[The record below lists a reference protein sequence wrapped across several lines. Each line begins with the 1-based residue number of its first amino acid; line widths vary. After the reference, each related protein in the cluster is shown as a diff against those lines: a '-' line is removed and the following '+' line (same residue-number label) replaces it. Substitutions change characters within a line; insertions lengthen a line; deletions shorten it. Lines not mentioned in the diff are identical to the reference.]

1 MRENVR
7 ADGNGRSRFLAHG
20 HRLRRVCHTEDILR
34 RGLHSAAARADTI
47 GITGDVSFRER
58 WSFAEEADGNLSLHV
73 GTCVFTSNTPAAP
86 GEPAKNLM
94 VRVVRD
100 GKQKVRVALP
110 ARSAPWLLDLI
121 PDEVVETIRAEEIP
135 LEAIMLDLSN
145 QKELYP
151 RQIFSLSDPS
161 RQVDIWLE

>member
-1 MRENVR
+1 MKTCPYTWVR
-7 ADGNGRSRFLAHG
+7 AF
-20 HRLRRVCHTEDILR
+20 
-34 RGLHSAAARADTI
+34 
-47 GITGDVSFRER
+47 
-58 WSFAEEADGNLSLHV
+58 
-73 GTCVFTSNTPAAP
+73 FTSNTPAVP

-100 GKQKVRVALP
+100 GQQKVRVALP
-110 ARSAPWLLDLI
+110 ARSARWLLDLI
-121 PDEVVETIRAEEIP
+121 PDEVVEKIRAEDIP
-135 LEAIMLDLSN
+135 LEAMMLDLST

>member
-1 MRENVR
+1 MATCPYTWVR
-7 ADGNGRSRFLAHG
+7 AFFSPNS
-20 HRLRRVCHTEDILR
+20 
-34 RGLHSAAARADTI
+34 S
-47 GITGDVSFRER
+47 
-58 WSFAEEADGNLSLHV
+58 
-73 GTCVFTSNTPAAP
+73 TPANP

-100 GKQKVRVALP
+100 GQQKVRVALP
-110 ARSAPWLLDLI
+110 ARSARWLLDLI
-121 PDEVVETIRAEEIP
+121 PDEVVEKIRAEDIP
-135 LEAIMLDLSN
+135 LEAMMLDLST

>member
-1 MRENVR
+1 MATCPYTWVR
-7 ADGNGRSRFLAHG
+7 AF
-20 HRLRRVCHTEDILR
+20 
-34 RGLHSAAARADTI
+34 
-47 GITGDVSFRER
+47 
-58 WSFAEEADGNLSLHV
+58 
-73 GTCVFTSNTPAAP
+73 FTSSTPAAP

-100 GKQKVRVALP
+100 GEQKVRVALP
-110 ARSAPWLLDLI
+110 ARSARWLLDLI
-121 PDEVVETIRAEEIP
+121 PDEVVEKIRAEEIP
-135 LEAIMLDLSN
+135 LEAMMLDLSN

>member
-1 MRENVR
+1 MATCPYTWVR
-7 ADGNGRSRFLAHG
+7 AF
-20 HRLRRVCHTEDILR
+20 
-34 RGLHSAAARADTI
+34 
-47 GITGDVSFRER
+47 
-58 WSFAEEADGNLSLHV
+58 
-73 GTCVFTSNTPAAP
+73 FTSNTPAAP

-110 ARSAPWLLDLI
+110 ARSARWLLDLI